1 MRETPLLDL
10 IYPRRCPMC
19 QEIVPAGIDGWNG
32 NNLLICSDCR
42 ERLPYLQPP
51 YCLKCGKEV
60 EQEDREYCYDCSRQL
75 RHYRKGYPVLHYRGE
90 CRKGMEAFKYHNRRE
105 YAQFYGEII
114 AERHGRELTEL
125 KLDGIVP
132 VPIHRH
138 KKRKRG
144 YNQAEMIAR
153 ELGIRIHVLCYPDCL
168 IRTADTTPQKELN
181 DVQRLENL
189 KNAFLFREN
198 HVELKKVLLVDDI
211 YTTGATIEA
220 CTLALLAGGV
230 AEVYYTSVCIGSNLS
245 T

>member
-114 AERHGRELTEL
+114 AERHGPELTEL

-144 YNQAEMIAR
+144 YNQAE
-153 ELGIRIHVLCYPDCL
+153 L

-189 KNAFLFREN
+189 KNAFLFHEN

>member
-19 QEIVPAGIDGWNG
+19 QEIVSTDAGNAGS
-32 NNLLICSDCR
+32 LLICPGCR
-42 ERLPYLQPP
+42 KQLPYLQAP

-60 EQEDREYCYDCSRQL
+60 EQEEQEYCYDCRRL
-75 RHYRKGYPVLHYRGE
+75 PKHYRKGYPVLHYRGE

-114 AERHGRELTEL
+114 AERHGSELIGL
-125 KLDGIVP
+125 NLDGIVP
-132 VPIHRH
+132 VPVHRN

-144 YNQAEMIAR
+144 YNQAELIAR
-153 ELGIRIHVLCYPDCL
+153 ELSVRIHVPSYPNCL
-168 IRTADTTPQKELN
+168 LRTADTTPQKELN
-181 DVQRLENL
+181 DGQRFENL
-189 KNAFLFREN
+189 KNAFLFRQN
-198 HVELKKVLLVDDI
+198 HVKLKKVLLVDDI

-220 CTLALLAGGV
+220 CTLALLAGGA

-245 T
+245 I

>member
-19 QEIVPAGIDGWNG
+19 QEIVSTDAGNAGS
-32 NNLLICSDCR
+32 LLICPGCR
-42 ERLPYLQPP
+42 KQLPYLQAP

-60 EQEDREYCYDCSRQL
+60 EQEDQEYCYDCRRL
-75 RHYRKGYPVLHYRGE
+75 PKHYRKGYPVLHYRDG

-114 AERHGRELTEL
+114 AERHGRELREL
-125 KLDGIVP
+125 GLDGLIPVP
-132 VPIHRH
+132 VHAHR
-138 KKRKRG
+138 KRRRG
-144 YNQAEMIAR
+144 YNQAELIAK
-153 ELGIRIHVLCYPDCL
+153 ELERQIQVPCYSDCL
-168 IRTADTTPQKELN
+168 VRTTDTVPQKELN
-181 DVQRLENL
+181 DGQRLENL
-189 KNAFLFREN
+189 KNAFLFRKN

-220 CTLALLAGGV
+220 CTLALLAGDV
-230 AEVYYTSVCIGSNLS
+230 AEVYYTSVCIGSNLA

>member
-1 MRETPLLDL
+1 
-10 IYPRRCPMC
+10 
-19 QEIVPAGIDGWNG
+19 
-32 NNLLICSDCR
+32 
-42 ERLPYLQPP
+42 
-51 YCLKCGKEV
+51 
-60 EQEDREYCYDCSRQL
+60 
-75 RHYRKGYPVLHYRGE
+75 
-90 CRKGMEAFKYHNRRE
+90 MEAFKYHNRRE

-114 AERHGRELTEL
+114 VERHGRELTEL

-144 YNQAEMIAR
+144 YNQAELIAR
-153 ELGIRIHVLCYPDCL
+153 ELGIRIHVPCYPDCL